1 MRPPN
6 RGSSDP
12 LLPAP
17 GSPQVSVPF
26 DTPPPGRLE
35 RGVVLSVDA
44 RRHSYRVALNSGRQ
58 LTVARILPTPG
69 DSGIL
74 PAGTDVAVTFDLGT
88 PYILGVLPPGGAHED
103 GTTSLTDTDGNGGDD
118 PALDQHHSSNGRD
131 ANTPRDMLPGDRA
144 ITSPDGASVA
154 ALAGKVAL
162 LSGGPLAKVS
172 AHGDTDHVNIRAG
185 SLRTETWMGFSETVN
200 EGGKTSYRFRGGTD
214 QLTQTGQ
221 GEERYTIHLDAG
233 HTGDV
238 LRLEL
243 TNREGQALFRFHVD
257 PAGHVELFAAGGF
270 AQTHGDRADAP
281 HERAHHG
288 NSAERVTGDV
298 THTVNGSRTDSI
310 GEFYR
315 AEVGDNFDL
324 VAGGGVNLVGTNS
337 AAIQSAGPAGIVS
350 AQRVTV
356 AGQGVTLKPGLETLL
371 VDTALPDRI
380 KFGTNASSH
389 GVKYE
394 ELVPILT
401 FLLRGLNELRSAF
414 ATHAH
419 PGAPQNPAYLQYG
432 VPLTVDLAGCRS
444 LVFQL
449 M

>member
-12 LLPAP
+12 LSPAP
-17 GSPQVSVPF
+17 GSPGVSVPF
-26 DTPPPGRLE
+26 DPAPRGRLE

-58 LTVARILPTPG
+58 LTVSRILPSPG
-69 DSGIL
+69 DSGLL
-74 PAGTDVAVTFDLGT
+74 PAGTDVVVTFDLGM
-88 PYILGVLPPGGAHED
+88 PYILGVLPPGGAHAD
-103 GTTSLTDTDGNGGDD
+103 GTVSLTDTDGNGGDD
-118 PALDQHHSSNGRD
+118 PALDQHHPANGRD
-131 ANTPRDMLPGDRA
+131 STTPRDLLPGDRA
-144 ITSPDGASVA
+144 ITSSDGASVA

-172 AHGDTDHVNIRAG
+172 THGDTDHVQIRAG
-185 SLRTETWMGFSETVN
+185 SLRTDTWMGFSETVN

-214 QLTQTGQ
+214 QLTQTGP

-257 PAGHVELFAAGGF
+257 PTGHVELFAAGGF
-270 AQTHGDRADAP
+270 AQTHGDRSDAP

-288 NSAERVTGDV
+288 NSSERVTGDV
-298 THTVNGSRTDSI
+298 ENVANGSRTDRV

-315 AEVGDNFDL
+315 AEVGDNVEL
-324 VAGGGVNLVGTNS
+324 IAGGGINLVGANN
-337 AAIQSAGPAGIVS
+337 AALQSAGPVGVVS

-356 AGQGVTLKPGLETLL
+356 SGQGVTIKPGLETLL
-371 VDTALPDRI
+371 VDTSIPDRI
-380 KFGTNASSH
+380 KFGTNAISH

-394 ELVPILT
+394 ELAQVLTSIL
-401 FLLRGLNELRSAF
+401 RALNELRSAF

-432 VPLTVDLAGCRS
+432 VPLTVDLTGCRS
-444 LVFQL
+444 LIFQL
-449 M
+449 T

>member
-12 LLPAP
+12 LSPAP

-26 DTPPPGRLE
+26 DPAPVGRLE

-58 LTVARILPTPG
+58 LTVSRILPSPG
-69 DSGIL
+69 DSGLL

-88 PYILGVLPPGGAHED
+88 PYILGVLPPGGAHAD
-103 GTTSLTDTDGNGGDD
+103 GIVSLTDTDGNGGDD
-118 PALDQHHSSNGRD
+118 PALDQHHPANGRD
-131 ANTPRDMLPGDRA
+131 STTPRDLLPGDRA
-144 ITSPDGASVA
+144 ITSSDGASVA

-172 AHGDTDHVNIRAG
+172 THGDTDHVQIRAG
-185 SLRTETWMGFSETVN
+185 SLRTDTWMGFSETVN

-214 QLTQTGQ
+214 QLTQTGP

-257 PAGHVELFAAGGF
+257 PTGHVELFAAGGF
-270 AQTHGDRADAP
+270 AQTHGDRSDAP

-288 NSAERVTGDV
+288 NSSERVTGDV
-298 THTVNGSRTDSI
+298 ENVANGSRTDRV

-315 AEVGDNFDL
+315 AEVGDNVEL
-324 VAGGGVNLVGTNS
+324 IAGGGINLVGANN
-337 AAIQSAGPAGIVS
+337 AALQSAGPVGVVS

-356 AGQGVTLKPGLETLL
+356 SGQGVTIKPGLETLL
-371 VDTALPDRI
+371 VDTSIPDRI
-380 KFGTNASSH
+380 KFGTNAISH

-394 ELVPILT
+394 ELAQVLTSIL
-401 FLLRGLNELRSAF
+401 RALNELRSAF

-432 VPLTVDLAGCRS
+432 VPLTVDLTGCRS
-444 LVFQL
+444 LIFQL
-449 M
+449 T